1 MRGFYALLCTLGFTI
16 FCPSDIDKAREKG
29 IRWLLKD
36 RNEDWGWGMRSEG
49 EAIMALQL
57 ADGDGWYNSKR
68 PSTVASVKEMNLV
81 LLAAISNYP
90 GLDTAAWYGG
100 KLGQFINGL
109 VSTCQDPANFYD
121 HNLIELLM
129 NQMNN
134 FPKYYFNQNFA
145 YSWAVLAL
153 CNSGAINETYY
164 ERLVDGAGNYTFGVD
179 EAAISVIALSCVR
192 NRTGAADVIPAINT
206 GIQYIL
212 TNIKPDGSFGN
223 QYTTG
228 LAVQALYADNKSS
241 RKQIKKK
248 AQLTLVAHQQPDGS
262 FGGVTAAN
270 QVLPALAGKSYADLG
285 DIKICQKTTPPVTT
299 TQAPPTTT
307 TTPTQLTFTI
317 QVVANIE
324 GHSENQSYYV
334 TVPIGSSLYDSME
347 ILQKRVSDF
356 SFKAKDT
363 SLGHY
368 ITEINGI
375 SEDPDKRTYWQI
387 LKAPD
392 TPLQVGVDGYIPKPR
407 DVIIFRLSTY

>member
-1 MRGFYALLCTLGFTI
+1 MKILYAVLCTLVSVHCLGV
-16 FCPSDIDKAREKG
+16 REKG
-29 IRWLLKD
+29 IRWLLKN
-36 RNEDWGWGMRSEG
+36 RNEDWGWGMRSEA
-49 EAIMALQL
+49 EAITALQL
-57 ADGDGWYNSKR
+57 AKGSGWYNPDK
-68 PSTVASVKEMNLV
+68 PNTVASVKEMNLV

-109 VSTCQDPANFYD
+109 VSTCQNPANFYD

-134 FPKYYFNQNFA
+134 FPKYYFNHNFA

-164 ERLVDGAGNYTFGVD
+164 KRLLDGAGNYTFGVD
-179 EAAISVIALSCVR
+179 EAAISVIALCCVR
-192 NRTGAADVIPAINT
+192 DRTGASDVIPAINT
-206 GIQYIL
+206 GVQYIL
-212 TNIKPDGSFGN
+212 SNIKPDGSFGN

-228 LAVQALYADNKSS
+228 LAVQALYADNENS
-241 RKQIKKK
+241 RKLIKKK
-248 AQLTLVAHQQPDGS
+248 AQLTLLAYQQPDGS

-285 DIKICQKTTPPVTT
+285 DINICQKLTT

-334 TVPIGSSLYDSME
+334 TVPVGSSLYDSMG
-347 ILQKRVSDF
+347 ILQESVSDF

-375 SEDPDKRTYWQI
+375 SEDPEKRTYWQI

-392 TPLQVGVDGYIPKPR
+392 TPLEVGVDGYIPNPG